1 MMDLTI
7 IPAPAYVKTLDGF
20 YQSCNSL
27 FLNLLGFNSDEW
39 RGKNDFDLFPKPVA
53 EQLLFWDLHVLR
65 EKTRQC
71 YEVRLI
77 NGRGEALQALF
88 QTSLIEEEEGAFLFG
103 VITDLTTEKR
113 SQEARSASLAMAA
126 AAETAIQTIEGMI
139 DPVIILNRQGRIER
153 INRAFVELFGFSE
166 PVVGKEVYP
175 FFPLLGQDVFRSL
188 LARCEEQGRIRN
200 LQTQVLQRDGK
211 PLPVLLNISLLRD
224 SQHAID
230 GFILAIRDIS
240 NLVETTEQLKEKEQT
255 LDAILNAS
263 EEAVVLVDRRGT
275 VRSANRALS
284 SRYQRTVKD
293 MIGLSYFDLLPK
305 SIQEL
310 QQYFVESILNSRKPQ
325 QMECEE
331 AGHIYYNS
339 GYPIFDDQGNVSEV
353 AIFSYDVTDEKK
365 SEQLQRALY
374 SISEAAYFAR
384 DMYTLF
390 KIVHRIINKLIS
402 VENLHILLLDEKS
415 PDTLHCPYYVEE
427 GKELFGEHREAM
439 VQQDGL
445 ISFMIRQGQSLLL
458 TEGDIKEIATVYA
471 LKVPDP
477 VPRQWLGVPL
487 KNGEGTIIGALVT
500 HTNKE
505 GRSYSEDD
513 RRILNFV
520 SSQIA
525 MAIERKMNEERL
537 RSKNAQLKMLT
548 EGIILS
554 LVQAVEIRDP
564 YTAGHQQRV
573 ASLAEAIARKMGLHP
588 ERVEATRIAALL
600 HDVGKIAVP
609 SELLS
614 KPGKLSELEL
624 ALIRQHPVVS
634 YNILRNIQF
643 SQPIAQFVLE
653 HHEKMNG
660 SGYPAGLEGEN
671 INLESRII
679 CVADVVDSLA
689 SHRPYRP
696 ARGIEQALQEIQ
708 EQAGILYDAEV
719 VKACCS
725 LFKEDGFMFGEV
737 PLLVIQDTIPRK

>member
-1 MMDLTI
+1 
-7 IPAPAYVKTLDGF
+7 
-20 YQSCNSL
+20 
-27 FLNLLGFNSDEW
+27 
-39 RGKNDFDLFPKPVA
+39 
-53 EQLLFWDLHVLR
+53 
-65 EKTRQC
+65 
-71 YEVRLI
+71 
-77 NGRGEALQALF
+77 
-88 QTSLIEEEEGAFLFG
+88 
-103 VITDLTTEKR
+103 
-113 SQEARSASLAMAA
+113 
-126 AAETAIQTIEGMI
+126 
-139 DPVIILNRQGRIER
+139 
-153 INRAFVELFGFSE
+153 
-166 PVVGKEVYP
+166 
-175 FFPLLGQDVFRSL
+175 
-188 LARCEEQGRIRN
+188 
-200 LQTQVLQRDGK
+200 
-211 PLPVLLNISLLRD
+211 
-224 SQHAID
+224 
-230 GFILAIRDIS
+230 
-240 NLVETTEQLKEKEQT
+240 
-255 LDAILNAS
+255 
-263 EEAVVLVDRRGT
+263 
-275 VRSANRALS
+275 
-284 SRYQRTVKD
+284 
-293 MIGLSYFDLLPK
+293 
-305 SIQEL
+305 
-310 QQYFVESILNSRKPQ
+310 
-325 QMECEE
+325 
-331 AGHIYYNS
+331 
-339 GYPIFDDQGNVSEV
+339 
-353 AIFSYDVTDEKK
+353 
-365 SEQLQRALY
+365 
-374 SISEAAYFAR
+374 
-384 DMYTLF
+384 
-390 KIVHRIINKLIS
+390 
-402 VENLHILLLDEKS
+402 LDEKS
-415 PDTLHCPYYVEE
+415 PNTLHCPYYVEE
-427 GKELFGEHREAM
+427 GKELFGEQREAM

-445 ISFMIRQGQSLLL
+445 VPFMIRQGQSLLL

-471 LKVPDP
+471 LKIPDP
-477 VPRQWLGVPL
+477 VPRQWLGVLL
-487 KNGEGTIIGALVT
+487 KNGEGTTIGALIT
-500 HTNKE
+500 HTSKE
-505 GRSYSEDD
+505 GHSYSEDD

-537 RSKNAQLKMLT
+537 RAKNAQLKMLT

-588 ERVEATRIAALL
+588 EKVEATRIAALL